1 MEEMLKGDYNLGGEQ
16 SGHLIFRESATTGDG
31 ILAALQLLKI
41 MTEEQIKMSD
51 LRKCMERLPQVLKNV
66 HVKNKVPLEELPE
79 LSASIAKMEDRLGK
93 AGRILFRYS
102 GTESVARIMVE
113 GQEPE
118 EIEAIADD
126 LCEQTVASIAKYK
139 GNA

>member
-1 MEEMLKGDYNLGGEQ
+1 MHGAFAASPQERT
-16 SGHLIFRESATTGDG
+16 RENEG
-31 ILAALQLLKI
+31 AAGRVAK
-41 MTEEQIKMSD
+41 
-51 LRKCMERLPQVLKNV
+51 
-66 HVKNKVPLEELPE
+66 

-139 GNA
+139 GKA